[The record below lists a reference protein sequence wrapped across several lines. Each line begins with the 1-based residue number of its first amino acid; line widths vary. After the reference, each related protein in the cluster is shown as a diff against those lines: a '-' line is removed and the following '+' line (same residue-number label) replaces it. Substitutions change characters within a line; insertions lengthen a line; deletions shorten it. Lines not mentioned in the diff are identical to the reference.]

1 VPTARTSV
9 LFGAGRNVSALKC
22 QSSSAHSR
30 PQVGVAGRAVAGRR
44 GGIGDGLRIGIINA
58 GTGQSRQMAQK
69 QQQQK
74 SIHRAVPGPRGAARG
89 IGIRVIHFGTSHPP
103 GPPSTFFL

>member
-1 VPTARTSV
+1 
-9 LFGAGRNVSALKC
+9 
-22 QSSSAHSR
+22 
-30 PQVGVAGRAVAGRR
+30 VGVAGRAVAGRR

-74 SIHRAVPGPRGAARG
+74 SIHRAVP
-89 IGIRVIHFGTSHPP
+89 
-103 GPPSTFFL
+103 